1 MMRQSFLR
9 GVLSYVPRL
18 ARLGV
23 RGLPGPGRN
32 AGKLGFITWLVAT
45 LALRAVAT
53 EASDEVLQARAGL
66 PVRHAVSLRWENDA
80 LADTDENYSNGI
92 SLAYTHSG
100 KGLLGGLWSWF
111 GAEGHTLYSSY
122 DVGQIMVTP
131 MDTSRP
137 VPDPEDRPY
146 VGMLSFG
153 LSTQMR
159 QGNLFHGLKFVTG
172 VVGPASQADEVQA
185 WFHELIGN
193 NKAQGWAYQ
202 LDNEPIFNLV
212 YEHRRRY
219 ALMPADSEWGAEVL
233 PVLGAML
240 GNVLIQAQAGAQLR
254 FGYHLPDDFGT
265 TLMRGLSTLPNGL
278 SAGSGENPPRW
289 GFYLFASGSGV
300 AVARNLTLD
309 GSTFE
314 DSPSVDK
321 KPFFLTG
328 EIGLSIWTRW
338 FEVTGSYVCWG
349 KEFEGQERATRFGA
363 LYITVP
369 F

>member
-1 MMRQSFLR
+1 MKRTKLWR
-9 GVLSYVPRL
+9 GAQTCVPRVTRRSVRCL
-18 ARLGV
+18 PWAGRGTTLVCLSAWLAVALPALAAPPPADTLQAAARL
-23 RGLPGPGRN
+23 P
-32 AGKLGFITWLVAT
+32 AG
-45 LALRAVAT
+45 
-53 EASDEVLQARAGL
+53 
-66 PVRHAVSLRWENDA
+66 HAVSLRWENDA
-80 LADTDENYSNGI
+80 LAETDENYSNGI

-100 KGLLGGLWSWF
+100 KGWLGGLWGWF
-111 GAEGHTLYSSY
+111 GVEDPTLYSSY
-122 DVGQIMVTP
+122 DVGQVMVTP

-137 VPDPEDRPY
+137 IPDPEDRPY

-159 QGNLFHGLKFVTG
+159 KGNLFHGLKFVTG

-193 NKAQGWAYQ
+193 QQAQGWAYQ

-219 ALMPADSEWGAEVL
+219 ALLPADAEWGAEVL
-233 PVLGAML
+233 PVFGAML
-240 GNVLIQAQAGAQLR
+240 GNVLIQAQAGAQMR

-265 TLMRGLSTLPNGL
+265 TLMRGLGTLPNGL
-278 SAGSGENPPRW
+278 SVGAGDNPPRW
-289 GFYLFASGSGV
+289 GIYLFASGSGV

-321 KPFFLTG
+321 KPFFLAG
-328 EIGLSIWTRW
+328 EVGLSIWTRW

-349 KEFEGQERATRFGA
+349 KEFEGQKHATRFGA
-363 LYITVP
+363 LYLTVP